1 MKYALFIG
9 ALMAASSCFAQVKDP
24 LYNFDNTSNP
34 KVVKTLGT
42 NPEFPCLQ
50 NKATPEQV
58 LSAMRKVDR
67 TEGRQ
72 KQKMDALLMGAGF
85 ESGISDV
92 KLSDISLVT
101 LPDGTTGNMGGGGY
115 NSSYTQLKGNENG
128 YRAWKITADNGSSV
142 YFMAKCG
149 NSFAMNNMDTKN
161 NTACRTLPL
170 NISSEPKTIGSGD
183 VAVKERVEKKETYI
197 YYHKKGRHRN
207 SDEERAMAAQIPDTH
222 PSAPLLLNSERKA
235 HFIPQEYK
243 VTVTP
248 QADNVT
254 VCNNKPVNVAANIN
268 VEYTSQYTGNYPA
281 SSKTYVKVSKHVY
294 KKSMRKMRRAERKER
309 KVARMTGVEVKKA
322 A

>member
-9 ALMAASSCFAQVKDP
+9 ALMAASSCFAQDKDP
-24 LYNFDNTSNP
+24 LYNFNKTGDP

-50 NKATPEQV
+50 NKRTPEEV

-72 KQKMDALLMGAGF
+72 KQKMDNLLMGAGF

-92 KLSDISLVT
+92 RLSNISMVT
-101 LPDGTTGNMGGGGY
+101 LPDGTTGNMGGCGY

-128 YRAWKITADNGSSV
+128 YRAWKITSDNGSSV

-149 NSFAMNNMDTKN
+149 NSFAMNSMDTKN
-161 NTACRTLPL
+161 NVACTQMPVT
-170 NISSEPKTIGSGD
+170 ITSEPKVISQS
-183 VAVKERVEKKETYI
+183 AASVKERVETKESYV
-197 YYHKKGRHRN
+197 YYHKKGKNKHVT
-207 SDEERAMAAQIPDTH
+207 DEERMAMNETSDSH
-222 PSAPLLLNSERKA
+222 PSQPLLLRSVKKA
-235 HFIPQEYK
+235 KFVPQDYR

-254 VCNNKPVNVAANIN
+254 VCNNKPVDVAANIN
-268 VEYTSQYTGNYPA
+268 VEYTSEYTGNYPN
-281 SSKTYVKVSKHVY
+281 STNKTYKKVSKHVY
-294 KKSMRKMRRAERKER
+294 KKSMRKMRRAERKEQ
-309 KVARMTGVEVKKA
+309 KVSRMTGIQVNK
-322 A
+322 